1 MKLDGKVVV
10 ITGGSEG
17 IGAACAAAFRGRG
30 ARLSLTAR
38 SGERLAQVGG
48 ADALT
53 TAGDITLQE
62 TRDRVVER
70 TIERFGRIDVLVNN
84 AGMGMYWPSWN
95 PRLEEARQMFE
106 LNFFAPL
113 GMIQNVVPHMRRQKS
128 GTIVNVG
135 SIAGKLTVPWLTL
148 YSSTKWAMGSLTNG
162 LRMELKH
169 DGIHAIQ
176 VCPGYVNTDFQRHAL
191 GTHPPEKVV
200 GGKKFAISAEECAAA
215 IVRGVE
221 RDARTVLVP
230 RMGWTVVA
238 LSRLFPAIVDSYLA
252 ALHGKVSPEDAGYP
266 GLRELK

>member
-10 ITGGSEG
+10 ITGASEG
-17 IGAACAAAFRGRG
+17 IGAACAEAFRARG

-38 SGERLAQVGG
+38 SEQRLAVVGG
-48 ADALT
+48 PDALI
-53 TAGDITLQE
+53 TAGDITQRE

-70 TIERFGRIDVLVNN
+70 TIERFGAIDVLVNN

-106 LNFFAPL
+106 LNLFAPL
-113 GMIQNVVPHMRRQKS
+113 GMIQTVVPHMRRRKS

-148 YSSTKWAMGSLTNG
+148 YSSTKWAMSSLTNG
-162 LRMELKH
+162 LRMELKR

-176 VCPGYVNTDFQRHAL
+176 VCPGYVKTRFQMHAL

-200 GGKKFAISAEECAAA
+200 SGKRFAISADECAAA

-221 RDARTVLVP
+221 RDARTVVVP
-230 RMGWTVVA
+230 RVGWALVA
-238 LSRLFPAIVDSYLA
+238 LSRLFPATVDSYLA
-252 ALHGKVSPEDAGYP
+252 SLYAKDAAKDAPNHAG
-266 GLRELK
+266 